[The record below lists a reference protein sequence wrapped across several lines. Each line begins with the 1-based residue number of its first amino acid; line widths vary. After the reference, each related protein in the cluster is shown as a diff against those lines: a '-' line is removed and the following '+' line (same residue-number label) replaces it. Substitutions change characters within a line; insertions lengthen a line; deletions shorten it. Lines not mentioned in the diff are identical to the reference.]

1 MKQFK
6 DFGITAPAPAFAGDK
21 IKMSKILNKQIIIH
35 RYKIE
40 DSKFKD
46 KGNGKRLDMQIELK
60 GTNYIVW
67 TSSVVLQ
74 ETIKQ
79 IPAENFP
86 FTTTIVLENERY
98 EFT

>member
-1 MKQFK
+1 MNQFK
-6 DFGITAPAPAFAGDK
+6 DFGIKAPAPAFSGDK
-21 IKMSKILNKQIIIH
+21 IKMNKILNKEVIIH

-40 DSKFKD
+40 ESRFKD
-46 KGNGKRLDMQIELK
+46 KGNGKRLDMQIELN
-60 GTNYIVW
+60 GNNYIVW

-79 IPAENFP
+79 IPAANFP